1 MRERSRGPAGRLP
14 DAIPT
19 YRLETLARS
28 SLAACTDGDPG
39 RASHAVHHYQDVLLR
54 HLRSQLSLAT
64 TLAGPSTEDLALARD
79 LLQRTRRMV
88 LATVLDDGTARPE
101 AEMVVVLTHLYC
113 QELAHRRRRPPQE
126 V

>member
-1 MRERSRGPAGRLP
+1 VRERSRGPAGRLP

-28 SLAACTDGDPG
+28 SLAACTDEDQE
-39 RASHAVHHYQDVLLR
+39 RASEAVHHYQEVLLR
-54 HLRSQLSLAT
+54 HLRAQLSLAT
-64 TLAGPSTEDLALARD
+64 TRAGPSTADLALARD

-88 LATVLDDGTARPE
+88 LATVLDDGSARPE

-113 QELAHRRRRPPQE
+113 RELAQRRRRPPPE